1 MNNSKIIL
9 LLALLFVSF
18 NFYAQGESMK
28 EKREQIKVL
37 KAAFFTTEIGFTTT
51 EAEKFWPVYNTY
63 DDKQFELRHQKMKS
77 YVKRM
82 SDGSLDKIN
91 EKEAKLFLAQIE
103 GTEEE
108 LFLVRK
114 RFLQNL
120 RTFLPAVKI
129 VKLKK
134 AEEDFNKK
142 LLQQYRNNGQKN

>member
-1 MNNSKIIL
+1 M
-9 LLALLFVSF
+9 SF

-37 KAAFFTTEIGFTTT
+37 KAAFFTTEIGFTTA

-63 DDKQFELRHQKMKS
+63 DDKQFDLRHQKMKS

-108 LFLVRK
+108 LFYVRK

>member
-1 MNNSKIIL
+1 MNNSKII

-37 KAAFFTTEIGFTTT
+37 KAAFFTTEIGFTTS

>member
-9 LLALLFVSF
+9 LTLLFVSF
-18 NFYAQGESMK
+18 NFYAQNESMK

-114 RFLQNL
+114 RFLQNV

>member
-1 MNNSKIIL
+1 MNNSKII

>member
-9 LLALLFVSF
+9 LALLFVTF

-51 EAEKFWPVYNTY
+51 EAEKFWPVYNIY

>member
-9 LLALLFVSF
+9 LALLFVSL

>member
-1 MNNSKIIL
+1 MNNSKII

-51 EAEKFWPVYNTY
+51 EAEKFWPVYNIY

-120 RTFLPAVKI
+120 RTFLPSVKI